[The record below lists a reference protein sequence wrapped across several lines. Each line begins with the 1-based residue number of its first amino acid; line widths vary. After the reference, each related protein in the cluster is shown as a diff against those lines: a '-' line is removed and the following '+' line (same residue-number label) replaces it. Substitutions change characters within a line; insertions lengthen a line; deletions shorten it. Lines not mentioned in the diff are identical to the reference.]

1 MNFIE
6 SKSITKFKNH
16 NYKIFEHSKKKSN
29 SIILVEFHGWC
40 SAHICYSYLINT
52 LKKKFK
58 SKVLAYEGYTLIS
71 SKIDQTI
78 FQKIKSHVGKSTSLN
93 FFGVY
98 DSIGTEEFIRVK
110 KSRYI
115 DIKYNEFCKKKI
127 NLKNKNDLINLKIN
141 NIWVGDLIYDTFLKI
156 KKVPTINIHSEEF
169 IKFFNDAVYVFFY
182 WNEFFKK
189 NNVKALIISHST
201 YLYGMVMRIANSSK
215 VTVYKPT
222 FNTIYK
228 IKKKNFTIGD
238 EFFSLKKKF
247 QNLPKKIQKNGL
259 KLAENEIEEMYK
271 GNKKFALGYNYK
283 NRKVNILKVNKNKIL
298 IAMHNFY
305 DSPHVF
311 GKMLFPDFYEW
322 LNHIVELS
330 KKTNHEWY
338 FKLHPENT
346 KKDLN
351 LIKKILSKNKK
362 IKLISSKINNNIIF
376 NIGIN
381 CVLTCFGSIGYEF
394 AYQGIKVINACVRNP
409 HAGYGFTLNPKT
421 ITEFDHMILNI
432 HKIKLNIKKAEI
444 LEFLFMRRYFLRI
457 NWLQLSTNQISK
469 GFGWKNKIYRPYMY
483 DVWVNEFDNK
493 KHNKINRICNKF
505 ITSNHYKLERLHCE

>member
-1 MNFIE
+1 MNLIE

-201 YLYGMVMRIANSSK
+201 YL
-215 VTVYKPT
+215 
-222 FNTIYK
+222 
-228 IKKKNFTIGD
+228 
-238 EFFSLKKKF
+238 
-247 QNLPKKIQKNGL
+247 
-259 KLAENEIEEMYK
+259 
-271 GNKKFALGYNYK
+271 
-283 NRKVNILKVNKNKIL
+283 
-298 IAMHNFY
+298 
-305 DSPHVF
+305 
-311 GKMLFPDFYEW
+311 
-322 LNHIVELS
+322 
-330 KKTNHEWY
+330 
-338 FKLHPENT
+338 
-346 KKDLN
+346 
-351 LIKKILSKNKK
+351 
-362 IKLISSKINNNIIF
+362 
-376 NIGIN
+376 
-381 CVLTCFGSIGYEF
+381 
-394 AYQGIKVINACVRNP
+394 
-409 HAGYGFTLNPKT
+409 
-421 ITEFDHMILNI
+421 
-432 HKIKLNIKKAEI
+432 
-444 LEFLFMRRYFLRI
+444 
-457 NWLQLSTNQISK
+457 
-469 GFGWKNKIYRPYMY
+469 
-483 DVWVNEFDNK
+483 
-493 KHNKINRICNKF
+493 
-505 ITSNHYKLERLHCE
+505 